1 MEAVVE
7 INGKQYRVSE
17 GQQLTVDRLTA
28 AEGEEVVFERV
39 LLLSDSGQPTVGT
52 PTVEGA
58 TVATRVL
65 GSPRGKKVTVYK
77 YKAKK
82 RYRRTS
88 GSRAALSL
96 LEVTSISTRAGK
108 KAGKARA
115 SSKTAEPAQVVAED
129 QAKEGEDGA

>member
-82 RYRRTS
+82 RYRRTAGHRS
-88 GSRAALSL
+88 ALSRI
-96 LEVTSISTRAGK
+96 EVTGVMGPGAKGR
-108 KAGKARA
+108 GKAA
-115 SSKTAEPAQVVAED
+115 AADA
-129 QAKEGEDGA
+129 